1 MSRAFRAVAL
11 AAGAALVVA
20 CSDPFA
26 PRARTETLA
35 TSFSIGAIN
44 VPQAG
49 VPVTWRIAT
58 GVTFRL
64 DSLGE
69 PFDLA
74 FEITPDN
81 RVRLWPVGKV
91 VTTILSAPGQGAHRV
106 GVLPVAGT
114 YDALTIAPERGYLID
129 STQVVAVG
137 QVVAVRTE
145 TNYCALDPN
154 GRTELFAKFVVDSVQ
169 PVTRRLFVRATAVR
183 SCGFRSFA
191 AGIPT
196 T

>member
-11 AAGAALVVA
+11 AAGAALVAA

-26 PRARTETLA
+26 PRARTETAA
-35 TSFSIGAIN
+35 TSFAIGALN
-44 VPQAG
+44 VPQPG
-49 VPVTWRIAT
+49 VAVVWRVAT
-58 GVTFRL
+58 DQRFRL
-64 DSLGE
+64 DSIGE
-69 PFDLA
+69 QFDLA
-74 FEITPDN
+74 FELTPDN

-91 VTTILSAPGQGAHRV
+91 IASFPSLQGQGAHRV
-106 GVLPVAGT
+106 GFLPVAGT
-114 YDALTIAPERGYLID
+114 YDALAIAPERGYLVD
-129 STQVVAVG
+129 SVQVVAVG
-137 QVVAVRTE
+137 QVVALRTE

-154 GRTELFAKFVVDSVQ
+154 GRRELFAKFVVDSVQ

-191 AGIPT
+191 TGLPT